1 MCLRHI
7 VLSLYLLFDL
17 LNNIICVIDLAID
30 EMVKVKQTLV
40 ISFLVCVLC
49 VWSSWCSVVN
59 NVMLMWWCGNDAD
72 WKFLCYLV
80 AARKTHD
87 LPSVHYA
94 GAWGVLM
101 QQ

>member
-40 ISFLVCVLC
+40 ISFRMCAVCGLPGV
-49 VWSSWCSVVN
+49 VW
-59 NVMLMWWCGNDAD
+59 
-72 WKFLCYLV
+72 
-80 AARKTHD
+80 
-87 LPSVHYA
+87 
-94 GAWGVLM
+94 
-101 QQ
+101 